1 MEFNP
6 EMLVLAR
13 EARGL
18 TQTELSARLGVSQSK
33 VSKLEDGLIEF
44 CEETAAK
51 LPEALGFPVTFF
63 YLPGRRQSASP
74 TFYRKHA
81 TLEASILKPSVA
93 KMDIVRRNL
102 QRLFTAVEPVALKL
116 PYIDPEETPGGA
128 AEVARRVRR
137 GLRIADGP
145 IRNLTEVMEEAGLLI
160 VPFDF
165 GTRKIDGCGDFL
177 DGVPVVFL
185 NRNVSAVRWRFTL
198 AHELAHLV
206 MHRIPTERDV
216 EEEQAN
222 TFAGEFLM
230 PEADIKSSLL
240 PVSIDRLARLKLHWR
255 VSMQALLKRAGDLGL
270 ITERTERHHF
280 MLMSKM
286 GIREVEPHENTIP
299 REVPTLLKELLEA
312 NQKTLGLSASG
323 MADHLAIA
331 ETDFEEWYF
340 MSPALRVVTH

>member
-18 TQTELSARLGVSQSK
+18 TQTELSVRLGVSQSK
-33 VSKLEDGLIEF
+33 VSKLEDGLLDL
-44 CEETAAK
+44 CEDTAAR

-81 TLEASILKPSVA
+81 TLETSILKPSVA
-93 KMDIVRRNL
+93 KMDIVQRNL
-102 QRLFTAVEPVALKL
+102 QKLFSSVEPVELKL
-116 PYIDPEETPGGA
+116 PYIDPEEIPGGA

-137 GLRIADGP
+137 CLRIADGP
-145 IRNLTEVMEEAGLLI
+145 IRNLTEVLEEAGLLV

-206 MHRIPTERDV
+206 MHRTPTERDV

-222 TFAGEFLM
+222 IFAGEFLM

-240 PVSIDRLARLKLHWR
+240 PISIDRLARLKLHWR
-255 VSMQALLKRAGDLGL
+255 VSMQALLKRAARLGL
-270 ITERTERHHF
+270 ITERTERYYF
-280 MLMSKM
+280 MIMSKM
-286 GIREVEPHENTIP
+286 GIREVEPHENAIP
-299 REVPTLLKELLEA
+299 REVPSLLRDLIET
-312 NQKTLGLSASG
+312 NQRVLSLSESG
-323 MADHLAIA
+323 MASHLTIA
-331 ETDFEEWYF
+331 ESDFAEWY
-340 MSPALRVVTH
+340 SLRPSLRVI

>member
-18 TQTELSARLGVSQSK
+18 TQTELSARLGMSQSK
-33 VSKLEDGLIEF
+33 MSKLEDGLIEF

-51 LPEALGFPVTFF
+51 LPEALGFPVNFF

-81 TLEASILKPSVA
+81 TLETSILKPNVA

-102 QRLFTAVEPVALKL
+102 QRLFSSVEPIELKL

-137 GLRIADGP
+137 ALRIADGP
-145 IRNLTEVMEEAGLLI
+145 IRNLTEVLEEAGLLI
-160 VPFDF
+160 VSFDF

-177 DGVPVVFL
+177 DGVPVCFI
-185 NRNVSAVRWRFTL
+185 NRIVSPVRWRFTL
-198 AHELAHLV
+198 AHELAHLI
-206 MHRIPTERDV
+206 MHRMPTERDV

-240 PVSIDRLARLKLHWR
+240 PISIDRLARLKLHWR
-255 VSMQALLKRAGDLGL
+255 VSMQALLKRAAHLGL
-270 ITERTERHHF
+270 ITERTERYHF

-286 GIREVEPHENTIP
+286 GIREVEPHENAIP

-312 NQKTLGLSASG
+312 NQKTLGLSTSG
-323 MADHLAIA
+323 MAGYLAIA
-331 ETDFEEWYF
+331 ESDFEEWYSS
-340 MSPALRVVTH
+340 SPSLRVMSH